1 MSECGT
7 CDTVSDRLGYLALL
21 HEMKAEH
28 EHVVAVA
35 RPGHL
40 ALHYLVAHHHATTSA
55 AEQRIR
61 DPRDGIAHGAQHV
74 EELLAVVE
82 VGLKMGMQMEMGRA
96 WLDGEGGG

>member
-1 MSECGT
+1 MWYGEWS
-7 CDTVSDRLGYLALL
+7 SDNHLALL

-28 EHVVAVA
+28 EHVVAIA
-35 RPGHL
+35 RPGDL
-40 ALHYLVAHHHATTSA
+40 ALHYLVAHHHATTPA

-74 EELLAVVE
+74 EELLALAEVKVGVE
-82 VGLKMGMQMEMGRA
+82 MGMRMEMGRA